1 MTKEEFLP
9 IIEAA
14 IDSGF
19 RKCYFAN
26 GNSSMFSKGKIYFNI
41 TGIYEYKKWQFL
53 KVAECTKENLQKI
66 GVGI

>member
-9 IIEAA
+9 VIQAA

-19 RKCYFAN
+19 RKCYFAKGN
-26 GNSSMFSKGKIYFNI
+26 GSTLYKGKIYFNI
-41 TGIYEYKKWQFL
+41 TGTYEYKNWQFV